1 MINTILQAILKFFKK
16 EKPEPHTEDEAL
28 EALEKLEA
36 LDKIGEPK

>member
-28 EALEKLEA
+28 
-36 LDKIGEPK
+36 DKIGEHE